1 MLRIIESAGAE
12 RVAAHVD
19 VVVVVVVVVS
29 VATSI

>member
-19 VVVVVVVVVS
+19 VVVVVVAS

>member
-19 VVVVVVVVVS
+19 VVVVVVVAS

>member
-19 VVVVVVVVVS
+19 VVVVVVVS